1 MGFKLPPK
9 PYTAKNEFRRAGF
22 EFEFAGLELEMAAEI
37 IIELYGGER
46 SKISR
51 FSEKV
56 VNTKL
61 GDVKL
66 EFDSRVLKEKRYESF
81 MRDKLG
87 LNLEKLSLQKEVENI
102 VASISSNLVPFEVIL
117 PPIPLDELEQTE
129 KFRAALLQNHAEGTK
144 ASPLYA
150 FAFQINM
157 ELPANSVELI
167 TDYLKAFLLLQYWI
181 FDVSKVSFTRH
192 HLTNYIKDFPDEYLV
207 FILRED
213 YKPDLDQLIEDY
225 KKFNPTRNRPLDL
238 FPLFVHL
245 KGEEVR
251 NGIEHPG
258 LVKPRPTFHY
268 RLPDSLIDD
277 PHWRI
282 SDVWNT
288 WVTVEE
294 LGEDKVK
301 LKRMMT
307 DFQHSYHS
315 ESIMFRKKWIRV
327 VKEYL
332 KN

>member
-9 PYTAKNEFRRAGF
+9 PYTGKNEFRRAGF
-22 EFEFAGLELEMAAEI
+22 EFEFAGLEFEKVSEI
-37 IIELYGGER
+37 ILELYGGER
-46 SKISR
+46 AGISR

-61 GDVKL
+61 GDIKL

-81 MRDKLG
+81 IKDKLG
-87 LNLEKLSLQKEVENI
+87 LELEKLSLQKGIENI
-102 VASISSNLVPFEVIL
+102 IASISSTLVPFEVIL
-117 PPIPLDELEQTE
+117 PPIALDKLEQAE
-129 KFRAALLQNHAEGTK
+129 KFRAALFQNHAEGTK

-150 FAFQINM
+150 FAFHINI
-157 ELPANSVELI
+157 ELPENSAELI
-167 TDYLKAFLLLQYWI
+167 TDYFKAFLLLQYWI
-181 FDVSKVSFTRH
+181 YDVNNVSFTRH
-192 HLTNYIKDFPDEYLV
+192 HLTKYINDFPDEYLLYV
-207 FILRED
+207 LRED
-213 YKPDLDQLIEDY
+213 YKPNLDQLISDY

-238 FPLFVHL
+238 FPLFMHL
-245 KGEEVR
+245 KGEKVR
-251 NGIEHPG
+251 DGIEQPD

-282 SDVWNT
+282 SDVWNN

-301 LKRMMT
+301 LKTMMSH
-307 DFQHSYHS
+307 FQQSYHS
-315 ESIMFRKKWIRV
+315 ENILFRKKWIRV

-332 KN
+332 RN